1 MPKTTSIKPKPQSLL
16 PVIEKEIHPI
26 VISSQS
32 ISITNEQD
40 KSEASSI
47 LSSLALKRSLLKEDK
62 ENITKPILTSL
73 NAIRAKYKPLEDI
86 LDNSI
91 DLIRQKMSE
100 YQTKALKQAELE
112 KDKIIERM
120 GEGRGKLSV
129 NKAIEK
135 LNDITNSSP
144 VNSVATDNGSVSFRT
159 DTILK
164 ITDIKKIPIDYYE
177 LNEAKLLRSLKAG
190 TKVDGA
196 ELETVQTVVT
206 KIK

>member
-1 MPKTTSIKPKPQSLL
+1 M
-16 PVIEKEIHPI
+16 
-26 VISSQS
+26 
-32 ISITNEQD
+32 
-40 KSEASSI
+40 
-47 LSSLALKRSLLKEDK
+47 
-62 ENITKPILTSL
+62 
-73 NAIRAKYKPLEDI
+73 
-86 LDNSI
+86 DNSI